1 MILLHKLKDLLP
13 AAVSL
18 LLAVGMVAASELL
31 HEKEIIFP
39 EITAVAIGA
48 LAAPKQ
54 AWNTSAL
61 RLFLTITAAAVLGVG
76 IVFIP
81 LPLAL
86 KVPVA
91 LIAAVGCVTLSKTEF
106 LPAVSACV
114 LPVLLGT
121 RSPIYIISVAVMTA
135 LILAAQRIFIKAGI
149 RQKYEFAPVNADG
162 KLFEL
167 RFIQIAAVSI
177 IAMLPAMTGEIFFT
191 APPLIVAFFEM
202 PKPQSKLLQH
212 IPQALSLIVI
222 AAVSGSASR
231 FFLTE
236 KLGLPLT
243 VSAAAACAVILFA
256 VCRVKLYF
264 PPCGAIATLP
274 LIVPSGALFR
284 FPLEIAAGAIVLTI
298 AAWIIA
304 HRQAIL
310 TKVLRQN

>member
-1 MILLHKLKDLLP
+1 MHKLKDMLP
-13 AAVSL
+13 AVVSL
-18 LLAVGMVAASELL
+18 ILAVGMVAASELF

-81 LPLAL
+81 IPLML
-86 KVPVA
+86 KIPVA
-91 LIAAVGCVTLSKTEF
+91 LIAAVGCVTLSRTEF

-121 RSPIYIISVAVMTA
+121 RSTIYIISVAVMTA
-135 LILAAQRIFIKAGI
+135 LILAAQQFFIRTGI
-149 RQKYEFAPVNADG
+149 RKKYDFSPVNADG

-177 IAMLPAMTGEIFFT
+177 IALLPAVTGEIFFA

-202 PKPQSKLLQH
+202 SKPQSKLLQH

-243 VSAAAACAVILFA
+243 VSAAVVCAVILFA
-256 VCRVKLYF
+256 VSGAKLYF

-284 FPLEIAAGAIVLTI
+284 FPLEIAVGATVLTL

-310 TKVLRQN
+310 KKVLTQN